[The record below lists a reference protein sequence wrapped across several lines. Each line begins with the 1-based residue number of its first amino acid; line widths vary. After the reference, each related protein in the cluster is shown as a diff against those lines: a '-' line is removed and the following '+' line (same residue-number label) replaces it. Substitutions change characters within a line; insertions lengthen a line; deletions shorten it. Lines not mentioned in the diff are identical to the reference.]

1 MRILTAA
8 LAIGLLA
15 APALAQTPAAK
26 PANDTIKVMIEKGVK
41 MSIMGFEGE
50 ITYTAD
56 GKWSGFDGQASGTYT
71 TDGDKLCTA
80 SDQGEGCA
88 TYPAGKKSGDKFT
101 VTFEGLGD
109 VEITIK

>member
-8 LAIGLLA
+8 LVAGLLA
-15 APALAQTPAAK
+15 APVFAQTPAPK
-26 PANDTIKVMIEKGVK
+26 PANDTIKAMIEKGVV
-41 MSIMGFEGE
+41 MSVMGFEGSIE
-50 ITYTAD
+50 YTAD
-56 GKWSGFDGQASGTYT
+56 GKWSGFDGQASGAYT
-71 TDGDKLCTA
+71 VDGDKLCTA

-88 TYPAGKKSGDKFT
+88 VYPAGKKSGDKFT

>member
-8 LAIGLLA
+8 LVAGLIA
-15 APALAQTPAAK
+15 APALAQAK
-26 PANDTIKVMIEKGVK
+26 PANDTIKAMIEKGVT
-41 MSIMGFEGE
+41 MSIMGFEGS
-50 ITYTAD
+50 IAYTAD
-56 GKWSGFDGQASGTYT
+56 GNWSGFDGQASGKYT
-71 TDGDKLCTA
+71 VDGDKMCTT

-88 TYPAGKKSGDKFT
+88 VYPAGKKSGDKFT